1 MDSAGDV
8 QGVQAPQDLTW
19 EQSSVLLLVLLI
31 WLSQGLNV
39 FATQLHTMT
48 PRLINASFVLQSIL
62 FVSLAATTPLSLK
75 ETATHVPQERLLQR
89 TKENVKEERLFVET
103 LS

>member
-19 EQSSVLLLVLLI
+19 KQSSVLLLVLLI

-39 FATQLHTMT
+39 FVTQLHTMT
-48 PRLINASFVLQSIL
+48 PRLINANFAPQSTL
-62 FVSLAATTPLSLK
+62 FVSLAATTPLSSK
-75 ETATHVPQERLLQR
+75 ETATLVLQERHPPQ
-89 TKENVKEERLFVET
+89 TKENA
-103 LS
+103 